1 MTDNFDYHAVTI
13 ERWGDLEKLFG
24 ARGACG
30 GCWCMFWRLPN
41 QEFGRMKGEGNRQAM
56 HELIAAGSTPG
67 ILAYDHELPV
77 GWVSV
82 GPRQDFPTLGRSRIL
97 KPVDD
102 QPVWSVVCFFIAKAF
117 RRQGMSTRLLQAAVT
132 HAAQNG
138 ARIVEGYP
146 YDQENNSSP
155 DPFVYTG
162 LLSTFQK
169 AGFVEVLRRS
179 PKRPIMRYYI
189 EQGRQG

>member
-1 MTDNFDYHAVTI
+1 MTDNFDYHAVTFK
-13 ERWGDLEKLFG
+13 RWVDLEKLFG

-56 HELIAAGSTPG
+56 HALIATGSTPG

-82 GPRQDFPTLGRSRIL
+82 GPRQDFSTLGRSRIL

-117 RRQGMSTRLLQAAVT
+117 RRQGMSARMLQAAVT

-146 YDQENNSSP
+146 YDQGNSSSP

-179 PKRPIMRYYI
+179 PKRPIMRYFI
-189 EQGRQG
+189 EQERQR